1 MYAPLTQL
9 FAFMCCSVIVAIM
22 IRVSNK
28 AYSDT
33 CGCLLE
39 EFQLT
44 LLSSRLHEQTVPMT
58 NITRDI
64 RCFEG
69 VKGFTAVAPTDPH
82 V

>member
-1 MYAPLTQL
+1 MYTPLTQL
-9 FAFMCCSVIVAIM
+9 VAFMCCSVIVAIM
-22 IRVSNK
+22 IRVSNR

-33 CGCLLE
+33 CGCLL

-64 RCFEG
+64 RCFDV
-69 VKGFTAVAPTDPH
+69 VKGFTAVAPNNPH